1 MSIITSVFLKW
12 NLFETKIG
20 GKLMIFGYIRP
31 LYDDETC
38 EMQLKALPEE
48 CEKIYRETHSKSK
61 KRTKLDE
68 MLMVLKP
75 GDIIVVQRMFVIA
88 DTTRHLDEIL
98 KLCEKDE
105 VSIRF
110 LNEGISSNN
119 VLTCSFQEMMR
130 YYIQFQTDVA
140 KQSAENGI
148 ANAREQGKTIG
159 RPRKPD
165 VNIQKAVSMY
175 HSGIYT
181 LLDIKNETGISKST
195 LYRYLETLD
204 NQN

>member
-1 MSIITSVFLKW
+1 
-12 NLFETKIG
+12 
-20 GKLMIFGYIRP
+20 MIFGYIRP

-38 EMQLKALPEE
+38 EMQKKALPEE
-48 CEKIYRETHSKSK
+48 CKTIYRESHGNPK
-61 KRTKLDE
+61 KRTKLEE

-75 GDIIVVQRMFVIA
+75 GDIIIVQRMFAIA
-88 DTTRHLDEIL
+88 DTTRHLDEIIR
-98 KLCEKDE
+98 LCEKDE

-110 LNEGISSNN
+110 LNEDICSNN
-119 VLTCSFQEMMR
+119 ALTCSFQDMIKHYM
-130 YYIQFQTDVA
+130 QFQTDIA
-140 KQSAENGI
+140 KQSAQNGI
-148 ANAREQGKTIG
+148 ANAREQKKVIG

-175 HSGIYT
+175 HSGNYT

-204 NQN
+204 NDDN